1 MLILLKKRVTCS
13 RFPIFNGNRCK
24 YTFKK
29 ICQENNS
36 VEYNDGIVKIL
47 LSTKGAMKNIPKE
60 LQKILKYLEGKE
72 VDDALVRNIDM
83 LISALKEKES
93 KN

>member
-1 MLILLKKRVTCS
+1 
-13 RFPIFNGNRCK
+13 
-24 YTFKK
+24 
-29 ICQENNS
+29 
-36 VEYNDGIVKIL
+36 
-47 LSTKGAMKNIPKE
+47 MKNIPKE